1 MIGGL
6 MMQLLTLNL
15 DIIMDASL
23 STNQAM
29 DSRRLRTALI
39 VIATAQLMLVLDDTI
54 ANIALPSIQ
63 HDFGVSASLLPW
75 IVNAYVLAFGSL
87 LLFGGRVGDLF
98 GRRRVFQAGLAVFT
112 GASLLGCLASNVELL
127 IAARGLQGIGAALA
141 APNALALIATT
152 FPVGKARNSAM
163 GVYGAMS
170 ALGITLGVLLGGV
183 LTGML
188 SWRWVFFI
196 NIPIGLG
203 VLAGTRSLVEGQRN
217 TGRLN
222 TSSAIIGT
230 AALVALTY
238 GVTRGGE
245 HAWTDPV
252 TVGAFAAAGILLI
265 LFLFMQ
271 ARSADPMFPLWLLR
285 ERNRAGSYL
294 TMLFTGAGL
303 MGTFYLLALYLQ
315 QVLQF
320 SPTRTGVAALPF
332 SVGIIFG
339 AGISTK
345 LVERFAPRFVAGPGL
360 VLGAI
365 GMFWL
370 STLTADASYL
380 THIMPAVFL
389 TSFGLGIS
397 AVTITLTAVHG
408 VGDEWAGVAS
418 AVVNM
423 SQQIGAALG
432 LALLT
437 TISVTATNEQMP
449 EAATVIQKGSDAAI
463 LAKASEALTYG
474 YTSAFAVGALV
485 LLVAALVAVV
495 AVNTKQKQSAAAVG
509 V

>member
-1 MIGGL
+1 
-6 MMQLLTLNL
+6 
-15 DIIMDASL
+15 
-23 STNQAM
+23 M
-29 DSRRLRTALI
+29 DSTLPANQSSESRQLRTALI

-63 HDFGVSASLLPW
+63 QDFGVSASLLPW
-75 IVNAYVLAFGSL
+75 IVNAYILAFGSL

-98 GRRRVFQAGLAVFT
+98 GRRRVFRAGLAIFT
-112 GASLLGCLASNVELL
+112 GASLLGGFAPGAEWL
-127 IAARGLQGIGAALA
+127 IAARALQGIGAALA

-170 ALGITLGVLLGGV
+170 ALGITVGVLLGGV

-222 TSSAIIGT
+222 TLSAIAGT

-245 HAWTDPV
+245 HAWTDPI
-252 TVGAFAAAGILLI
+252 TIGAFAAAGVLLI

-271 ARSADPMFPLWLLR
+271 ARSADSMLPLWLLR

-332 SVGIIFG
+332 SAGIILG

-345 LVERFAPRFVAGPGL
+345 LVEHFAPRFVAGPGL

-370 STLTADASYL
+370 STLTVGASYL
-380 THIMPAVFL
+380 THVMPAVFL
-389 TSFGLGIS
+389 TSFGLGMS
-397 AVTITLTAVHG
+397 AVTMTLTAVHG
-408 VGDEWAGVAS
+408 VDEEWAGVAS
-418 AVVNM
+418 AIVNM

-432 LALLT
+432 LAILT
-437 TISVTATNEQMP
+437 TISVTATNEQLP
-449 EAATVIQKGSDAAI
+449 QAATVMQQGKDPAM
-463 LAKASEALTYG
+463 LAKAGEALTYG
-474 YTSAFAVGALV
+474 YTSAFAVGALI
-485 LLVAALVAVV
+485 LLAAALIAML
-495 AVNTKQKQSAAAVG
+495 AVNTTQKQSAAAAVL
-509 V
+509 